1 MTDYNLTIQ
10 MEKYDAAEVE
20 ADLHN
25 LNEEITDERA
35 VNSTLNGDSA
45 AKTAAVRAFIADN
58 KDRITD
64 QHTRMTNRTRELRDL
79 VTTNQT
85 LEAADAEYKAL
96 VESEDAQF
104 VARMLTELNAMSQ
117 QYRQMLLD
125 SGRAGRP
132 PVF

>member
-1 MTDYNLTIQ
+1 
-10 MEKYDAAEVE
+10 
-20 ADLHN
+20 
-25 LNEEITDERA
+25 
-35 VNSTLNGDSA
+35 
-45 AKTAAVRAFIADN
+45 
-58 KDRITD
+58 
-64 QHTRMTNRTRELRDL
+64 MTNRTRELRDL